1 MNTTFGDLREA
12 GVPVRRSC
20 QLLGRA
26 RATHYRHA
34 RGPVHGPQ
42 PARVPASNAQALSP
56 AERSAVLALINTPA
70 YADHSIG
77 QIYARELDE
86 NRYWCSSS
94 SMYRIARAA
103 GQSRERRR
111 QATHPAKVKPQ
122 LLADGPSQVW
132 TWDITKLRGPTRGI
146 FYQLYVL
153 IDIYSRF
160 NPSWLISPVEDSLLA
175 ADFIEEAIH
184 RNGAVPHTVHADR
197 GTSMT
202 SKPVSAL
209 LADLGVTRSH
219 SRPHVSDDN
228 PFSESQFR
236 TLKYLPNFPDHF
248 ESIAEAREFCAGF
261 FHEYN
266 FAHRHSGIA
275 WHTPASVHFGTA
287 DAIDQARQTTLT
299 AAYHAH
305 PERFGRR
312 PHPPLMPT
320 QFWIN
325 EPVTDPQIN

>member
-1 MNTTFGDLREA
+1 MNDTFTELRA
-12 GVPVRRSC
+12 ASVPISQACALV
-20 QLLGRA
+20 GRA

-34 RGPVHGPQ
+34 RAPVHGPR
-42 PARVPASNAQALSP
+42 PARAVAANAQALSDT
-56 AERSAVLALINTPA
+56 ERAAVLTLINTPG
-70 YADHSIG
+70 YADLSIG
-77 QIYARELDE
+77 QIWARELDE
-86 NRYWCSSS
+86 GRYLCSAST
-94 SMYRIARAA
+94 MYRIARHA

-111 QATHPAKVKPQ
+111 QATHPAKVKPE

-132 TWDITKLRGPTRGI
+132 TWDITKLRGPAKGI

-160 NPSWLISPVEDSLLA
+160 NPSWIISPVEDSLLA
-175 ADFIEEAIH
+175 ADFIAEAID
-184 RNGAVPHTVHADR
+184 RNGVIPHTVHADR

-219 SRPHVSDDN
+219 SRPRVSNDN
-228 PFSESQFR
+228 PFSEAQFK
-236 TLKYLPNFPDHF
+236 TLKYLPDFPTSFASLAH
-248 ESIAEAREFCAGF
+248 AREFCAGF

-266 FAHRHSGIA
+266 YIHRHSGIA
-275 WHTPASVHFGTA
+275 WHTPASVHFGTTG
-287 DAIDQARQTTLT
+287 AIDQDRQNTLT

-305 PERFGRR
+305 PQRLGRR
-312 PHPPLMPT
+312 PHPPVMPT

-325 EPVTDPQIN
+325 QPELEPQIN